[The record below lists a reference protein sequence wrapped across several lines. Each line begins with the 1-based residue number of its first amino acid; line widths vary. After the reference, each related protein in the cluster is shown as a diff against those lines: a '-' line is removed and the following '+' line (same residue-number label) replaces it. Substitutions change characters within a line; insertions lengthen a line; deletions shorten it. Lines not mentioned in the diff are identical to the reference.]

1 MRRSAGSILAL
12 ATTIALLGFAGCGDD
27 NDDSGGSGGGGGDNA
42 ADTGGGSS
50 GGTASGKRSLLKLSA
65 DPGGELKFDKSS
77 LTTKAG
83 KVTIALDNPSSATA
97 PHAVEVE
104 GNGVEEETKT
114 IQPGQKAQ
122 VTVDLKP
129 GTYEY
134 YCPVDGHKD
143 AGMEGEL
150 TVQ

>member
-1 MRRSAGSILAL
+1 MRRSAASILAL
-12 ATTIALLGFAGCGDD
+12 AATVALLGFAGCGDD
-27 NDDSGGSGGGGGDNA
+27 NDDSGGSGGGGGDKA
-42 ADTGGGSS
+42 ADTGGGSGSS
-50 GGTASGKRSLLKLSA
+50 GGGGQTLALSA
-65 DPGGELKFDKSS
+65 DPGGELKFDKSK

-83 KVTIALDNPSSATA
+83 KVTIDLDNPSSATA

-114 IQPGQKAQ
+114 IQPGQKAS

-143 AGMEGEL
+143 AGMEGTL